1 MKDTKICPKCK
12 TENPI
17 AANFCRK
24 CRYEFPEETKN
35 GEFLSPKIKL
45 FRITEEN
52 YVVGSTI
59 HLEWEVE
66 NAKEVSLA
74 EEDVSVY
81 DSCELEV
88 ERPAKIKLTA
98 KNDYDEAS
106 KEISIKP
113 KQLPVFKKLRSNY
126 STIRVGQAVKISWVI
141 EHSNKITVKTL
152 EGDFEV
158 SPVNSIEIRPTQTQ
172 DVIIVC
178 ESYDPKV
185 SIEKTIH
192 IDVLQEVCI
201 ASFKA
206 DSPFIIESRPTKLRW
221 NVIGADNVTLYPQ
234 NLDVTHVNEIEVFP
248 RRTTT
253 YKLTATNRISYK
265 EESVT
270 IGVQP
275 LPQVDSSL
283 IADLSSI
290 KIPSLDDEI
299 LSEDTSIRKL
309 SRWLMGN
316 PSQKIENEIWTNS
329 ILNKVKNIFNK

>member
-24 CRYEFPEETKN
+24 CRFEFPESTKN
-35 GEFLSPKIKL
+35 GESLSPKIKV
-45 FRITEEN
+45 FKIVEDD
-52 YVVGSTI
+52 YVIGSTI
-59 HLEWEVE
+59 NLQWEIE

-74 EEDVSVY
+74 GEDVSVY
-81 DSCELEV
+81 NSCELEV
-88 ERPAKIKLTA
+88 ERPTKIKLTA

-126 STIRVGQAVKISWVI
+126 STVRVGQAVKISWVI
-141 EHSNKITVKTL
+141 EHSDKITVKTL

-172 DVIIVC
+172 DIIIVC
-178 ESYDPKV
+178 ESCDPKV
-185 SIEKTIH
+185 TIERSIH
-192 IDVLQEVCI
+192 IDVLQDVCI
-201 ASFKA
+201 KSFKT
-206 DSPFIIESRPTKLRW
+206 DSPYIIESRPAKLRW
-221 NVIGADNVTLYPQ
+221 DVIGADNVTLYPQ

-290 KIPSLDDEI
+290 KIPSLGDEI
-299 LSEDTSIRKL
+299 LNEDTSIRKL

-316 PSQKIENEIWTNS
+316 PSQKIEKEIWANS
-329 ILNKVKNIFNK
+329 ILNKVKNIFKK